1 MSWKLLRCGHE
12 GAVGVVVARGADPGV
27 EVARRPKA
35 DAAVVGGD
43 ATHRHVGVVGEDLE
57 RRGGREKNR

>member
-1 MSWKLLRCGHE
+1 VKVHVAVRSRRC
-12 GAVGVVVARGADPGV
+12 RGCGRSP
-27 EVARRPKA
+27 RRRSRCRSCLPAEA
-35 DAAVVGGD
+35 DAAVDGGD